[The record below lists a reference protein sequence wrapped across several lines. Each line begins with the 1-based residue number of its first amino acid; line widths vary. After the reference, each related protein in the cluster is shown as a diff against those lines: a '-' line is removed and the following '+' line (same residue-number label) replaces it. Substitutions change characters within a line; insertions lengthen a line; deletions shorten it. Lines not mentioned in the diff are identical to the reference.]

1 MNLLSSFFISVALF
15 LQVDLSTV
23 RSSFEKADSSKE
35 QTASL
40 YNSLK
45 DYSKSDPLML
55 AYKGAAYGLQA
66 RYVTDR
72 KEKKN
77 LFLAGAKDLEAAV
90 RLAPN
95 NVEIRLVRLI
105 IQENTPKVLKYK
117 GNINE
122 DKQMILT
129 NFDKQTKVVKEAIRR
144 YASSRSKLFTAND
157 LKLIN

>member
-1 MNLLSSFFISVALF
+1 MNLLATIFLSVTIF

-23 RSSFEKADSSKE
+23 RSNFEKAESSKE
-35 QTASL
+35 STKTL

-45 DYSKSDPLML
+45 DYSKSDPVLL

-66 RYVTDR
+66 RYIADR

-77 LFLAGAKDLEAAV
+77 LFVAGAKDLEAAV
-90 RLAPN
+90 KSAPN
-95 NVEIRLVRLI
+95 NVEIRLIRLI

-117 GNINE
+117 ENINE

-129 NFDKQTKVVKEAIRR
+129 NFEVQTKVVKDAIRR
-144 YASSRSKLFTAND
+144 YASSRSKVFTAND